1 MQTATIRISESSRR
15 ALREISQRDNQ
26 TMQAV
31 LEQAI
36 EAYRRQTFLVGLSAD
51 FAILREN
58 EPEWQ
63 AEKTERAAW
72 DIALADGEEP

>member
-1 MQTATIRISESSRR
+1 MQTATIRISEASRR
-15 ALREISQRDNQ
+15 TIREISQRDNKP
-26 TMQAV
+26 MQAV

-36 EAYRRQTFLVGLSAD
+36 EAYRRQTFLMGLSSD
-51 FAILREN
+51 FASLREN

-72 DIALADGEEP
+72 DVALADGEEP